1 MTELRYHRATVA
13 DVEVLTETRAI
24 VLHAANKLPA
34 DVAIPQEIYDNAREF
49 YARAIADGT
58 HVAYLVFDGDKV
70 VGAGG
75 VTFFQ
80 LIPFYYNRTGRCAQ
94 VVNMYTHPDYRRRG
108 VAWKTLDL
116 IVAEV
121 RSRGLISVG
130 LEATDMGM
138 PLYEKYGFEMQNH
151 EMRLDF

>member
-1 MTELRYHRATVA
+1 MDNIIYHRATVE
-13 DVEVLTETRAI
+13 DVETLVEIRAI
-24 VLHAANKLPA
+24 VLHAANKLPSE
-34 DVAIPQEIYDNAREF
+34 VEIPQEIYDNSREF
-49 YARAIADGT
+49 YARTIADGT

-80 LIPFYYNRTGRCAQ
+80 LIPFYYNRTGKCAQ

-108 VAWKTLDL
+108 IAWKTLDL

-121 RSRGLISVG
+121 RARGLISVG

-138 PLYEKYGFEMQNH
+138 PMYEKYGFKVQDH
-151 EMRLDF
+151 EMRLEF